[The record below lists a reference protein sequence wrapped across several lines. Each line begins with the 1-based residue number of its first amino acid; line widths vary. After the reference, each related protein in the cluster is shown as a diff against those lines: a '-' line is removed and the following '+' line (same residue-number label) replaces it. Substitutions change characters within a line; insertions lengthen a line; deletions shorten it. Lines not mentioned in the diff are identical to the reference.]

1 MRAAGQF
8 SQPMS
13 IRFGACALV
22 LWSLLTGSRAH
33 AQFAVIDVGAIAQLV
48 AQAQT
53 LEQQLVTAQNQLAQA
68 TAEFAS
74 ISGRR
79 GMESLLAGVPRNYL
93 PTNWTDLQAVLDGAG
108 GRYGT
113 LSAGVAGS
121 VHANAVLS
129 PQQLAALP
137 ADASLQAQSA
147 RGLTAL
153 AQNVA
158 REALETTSGRFDS
171 LQQLIGTLPR
181 ATDQKAVLDLQAR
194 IAAENA
200 MLQNEQTKLQT
211 LDHVLRAQAQ
221 AQREQIWERTV
232 AGHGQFAT
240 RFQPAP

>member
-1 MRAAGQF
+1 MRAPRKFRRAV
-8 SQPMS
+8 S
-13 IRFGACALV
+13 IRFGACVLV
-22 LWSLLTGSRAH
+22 SGCLLTGPRAH

-48 AQAQT
+48 GQAQT

-68 TAEFAS
+68 TAEYAS
-74 ISGRR
+74 ITGGR
-79 GMESLLAGVPRNYL
+79 GMESLLAGAPRNYL
-93 PTNWTDLQAVLDGAG
+93 PMNWSDLQAVLNGGG
-108 GRYGT
+108 GRYGM

-121 VHANAVLS
+121 MQLNAVLS

-147 RGLTAL
+147 RSLTAL

-158 REALETTSGRFDS
+158 REALQTTSGRFDS

-211 LDHVLRAQAQ
+211 LDRVLRAQAQ
-221 AQREQIWERTV
+221 AEQEQIWERTI

-240 RFQPAP
+240 RFEPAP